1 MRKRPLMAAEEVLE
15 IIRRRY
21 ERTSTLVTS
30 NRLVEGGRK
39 QAEIER
45 EARVQLVNDLPRRET
60 SLVRVGASQV
70 EVELIERGF
79 GEELRAAAEGLQVIE
94 LVFDQ
99 PVDGFDVAL
108 IGVSGGRDAIV
119 LGAEVSDGGREVA
132 AGTVRL

>member
-1 MRKRPLMAAEEVLE
+1 MHDVETIIEED
-15 IIRRRY
+15 
-21 ERTSTLVTS
+21 
-30 NRLVEGGRK
+30 GRK

-45 EARVQLVNDLPRRET
+45 EARIQLLNDLPRRET

-79 GEELRAAAEGLQVIE
+79 GEELRAAAEGLQVVE

-99 PVDGFDVAL
+99 PVDGFDVAR
-108 IGVSGGRDAIV
+108 IGVSGGRDAIM

-132 AGTVRL
+132 VGTVRL